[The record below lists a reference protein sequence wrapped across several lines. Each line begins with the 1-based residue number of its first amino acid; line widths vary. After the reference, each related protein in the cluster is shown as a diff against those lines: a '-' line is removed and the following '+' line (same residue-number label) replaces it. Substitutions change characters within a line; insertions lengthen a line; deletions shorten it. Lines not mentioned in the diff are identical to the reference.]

1 MSGLLLAAGITGA
14 LAQTPAPA
22 TPPLKLGYIL
32 DMSGLYADIT
42 GIGSVEAAR
51 MAVDDFGGTV
61 LGRKVE
67 VVYADHQNKA
77 DIAGAQARDFF
88 DNQGVE
94 AILDVAASAT
104 ALAANEVAKQR
115 ASHLRAVAHDQ
126 RAGLAQQARKLVR
139 TVDETLIVMHGE
151 IAAKLVDGSFV
162 HELADND
169 VAQSSLQRV
178 SRGAAR

>member
-1 MSGLLLAAGITGA
+1 MKALISGLLLAAGITGA
-14 LAQTPAPA
+14 QAQGA
-22 TPPLKLGYIL
+22 PPLKLGYIL

-51 MAVDDFGGTV
+51 MAVEDAGGSV

-115 ASHLRAVAHDQ
+115 NKIIVFNGPGATRLTNEACGPLSVHYVFDTYALAHGT
-126 RAGLAQQARKLVR
+126 GLA
-139 TVDETLIVMHGE
+139 TV
-151 IAAKLVDGSFV
+151 K
-162 HELADND
+162 
-169 VAQSSLQRV
+169 
-178 SRGAAR
+178 RGDDTW